1 MAQTAAQRRRQALIQ
16 RLQDE
21 ARRAPA
27 AYRTRVVLLA
37 WLGFAMLGLVVVLAL
52 APLVLIAVAL
62 LRAEGAVD
70 PMAYVFLAGQV
81 AFSALL
87 LRALWLPIHPPAGH
101 RLQPE
106 EAPGL
111 HALIER
117 LRVEAGVPPLAGVV
131 IDDSLNA
138 AASSRPRALGLL
150 GERHDLVL
158 GLPLLRLLDRD
169 ELAAVIAHEFGHF
182 RGGHGRLSAWV
193 YRLRRGWAGVA
204 EAMSR
209 MGHGLVFIVLWP
221 FFRWY
226 LPHFDAWSF
235 VLAREDEY
243 AADAVSARLAGAE
256 AQISALI
263 RLEHAAD
270 WLQRRCWAPMEARMR
285 AQPQPPLSICA
296 EIARW
301 LAEAPPPD
309 PLRVLVATEREID
322 VEDTHPTLPQRI
334 AAFGASAT
342 LRAQGEIAATWFEPA
357 ALGRIERAL
366 DTAWREEVRK
376 VWSERHAE
384 AAPERAR
391 LEALERGVQAR
402 AHGAGPADGAESV
415 DAAQTLEY
423 AQLIERLRPER
434 DALRDYARVLA
445 LAPDDATAL
454 FRAGALRID
463 AGDVAGVALLQR
475 AMRVDAGAIR
485 PVFALLDGWRRAAA
499 LPAAV
504 AAELE
509 TLRDRFAAQAA
520 TLEAREGV
528 DAEDA
533 LVAHDLDPAA
543 MAELDA
549 TLARVPQVS
558 GAWLVRKRLDLP
570 GEAPHYTLLVS
581 WRGSVA
587 SEAAG
592 LKRLV
597 AALRLP
603 GSVSVFSDS
612 DSAQRALARRVRAL
626 CPDPVYRRG

>member
-1 MAQTAAQRRRQALIQ
+1 MAQTADQRRRQALIQ
-16 RLQDE
+16 RLQDQ

-37 WLGFAMLGLVVVLAL
+37 WLGFAMLGLVVLLAL
-52 APLVLIAVAL
+52 APLVLIVVAIV
-62 LRAEGAVD
+62 RAEGAVD
-70 PMAYVFLAGQV
+70 PMVYVFLTGQV
-81 AFSALL
+81 VFSTLL
-87 LRALWLPIHPPAGH
+87 LRALWLPIRSPAGH

-106 EAPGL
+106 EAPAL

-117 LRVEAGVPPLAGVV
+117 LRLEAGVPPLAGVV

-182 RGGHGRLSAWV
+182 RGGHGRMSAWL

-204 EAMSR
+204 EAAAR
-209 MGHGLVFIVLWP
+209 MGHGLNWIVLRP

-309 PLRVLVATEREID
+309 PVRVLAACEREID

-334 AAFGASAT
+334 AAFGASAA
-342 LRAQGEIAATWFEPA
+342 LRAQGEPAASWFEPA

-376 VWSERHAE
+376 AWSERHAE

-391 LEALERGVQAR
+391 LEALERREPEDARQA
-402 AHGAGPADGAESV
+402 
-415 DAAQTLEY
+415 LEY

-434 DALRDYARVLA
+434 DALRDYTRVLA
-445 LAPDDATAL
+445 RAQDDATAL
-454 FRAGALRID
+454 FRAGALRVD
-463 AGDVAGVALLQR
+463 AGDVEGVALLQR
-475 AMRVDAGAIR
+475 AMTADAGAIR

-520 TLEAREGV
+520 SLEARDSV

-533 LVAHDLDPAA
+533 LIAHDLDPAA

-549 TLARVPQVS
+549 TLARIPQVS
-558 GAWLVRKRLDLP
+558 GAWLVRKRLELP
-570 GEAPHYTLLVS
+570 GEAPHYTLMVS

-626 CPDPVYRRG
+626 CPEPVYRRG

>member
-1 MAQTAAQRRRQALIQ
+1 
-16 RLQDE
+16 
-21 ARRAPA
+21 
-27 AYRTRVVLLA
+27 
-37 WLGFAMLGLVVVLAL
+37 
-52 APLVLIAVAL
+52 
-62 LRAEGAVD
+62 
-70 PMAYVFLAGQV
+70 
-81 AFSALL
+81 
-87 LRALWLPIHPPAGH
+87 
-101 RLQPE
+101 
-106 EAPGL
+106 
-111 HALIER
+111 
-117 LRVEAGVPPLAGVV
+117 
-131 IDDSLNA
+131 
-138 AASSRPRALGLL
+138 
-150 GERHDLVL
+150 
-158 GLPLLRLLDRD
+158 
-169 ELAAVIAHEFGHF
+169 
-182 RGGHGRLSAWV
+182 
-193 YRLRRGWAGVA
+193 
-204 EAMSR
+204 
-209 MGHGLVFIVLWP
+209 
-221 FFRWY
+221 
-226 LPHFDAWSF
+226 
-235 VLAREDEY
+235 
-243 AADAVSARLAGAE
+243 
-256 AQISALI
+256 
-263 RLEHAAD
+263 
-270 WLQRRCWAPMEARMR
+270 MR

-309 PLRVLVATEREID
+309 PVRVLAAAEREID

-334 AAFGASAT
+334 AAFGASAA
-342 LRAQGEIAATWFEPA
+342 LRPQGEVATTLFEPA

-391 LEALERGVQAR
+391 LDALERR
-402 AHGAGPADGAESV
+402 EPEH
-415 DAAQTLEY
+415 AAQALEY

-434 DALRDYARVLA
+434 DALRDYARALA

-454 FRAGALRID
+454 FRVGALRVD
-463 AGDVAGVALLQR
+463 AGDVEGVALLQR
-475 AMRVDAGAIR
+475 AMTADAGAIR

-520 TLEAREGV
+520 SLEARDRV

-533 LVAHDLDPAA
+533 LVVHDLDPAA

-549 TLARVPQVS
+549 TLAGIPQVS
-558 GAWLVRKRLDLP
+558 CAWLVRKRLDLP
-570 GEAPHYTLLVS
+570 GEAPHYTLMVS

-603 GSVSVFSDS
+603 GSVTVFSDS
-612 DSAQRALARRVRAL
+612 DGAQRALARRVRAL

>member
-16 RLQDE
+16 RLQAE
-21 ARRAPA
+21 ARNAPA

-37 WLGFAMLGLVVVLAL
+37 WLGFAMLGLVLLLAL
-52 APLVLIAVAL
+52 APLVLIVVAIA
-62 LRAEGAVD
+62 RAEGAVD
-70 PMAYVFLAGQV
+70 PMAYVFLTAQV

-87 LRALWLPIHPPAGH
+87 LRALWLPIGPPAGH

-106 EAPGL
+106 EAPAL

-117 LRVEAGVPPLAGVV
+117 LRLEAGVPPLAGVV

-138 AASSRPRALGLL
+138 AAASRPRALGLL

-158 GLPLLRLLDRD
+158 GLPLLQLLDRD

-182 RGGHGRLSAWV
+182 RGSHGRLSAWV

-204 EAMSR
+204 EAMAR
-209 MGHGLVFIVLWP
+209 MGHGLNWIVLRP

-309 PLRVLVATEREID
+309 PVRVLAAAEREID

-334 AAFGASAT
+334 AAFGASAA
-342 LRAQGEIAATWFEPA
+342 LRPQGEVATTLFEPA

-391 LEALERGVQAR
+391 LDALERR
-402 AHGAGPADGAESV
+402 EPEH
-415 DAAQTLEY
+415 AAQALEY

-434 DALRDYARVLA
+434 DALRDYARALA

-454 FRAGALRID
+454 FRVGALRVD
-463 AGDVAGVALLQR
+463 AGDVEGVALLQR
-475 AMRVDAGAIR
+475 AMTADAGAIR

-520 TLEAREGV
+520 SLEARDRV

-533 LVAHDLDPAA
+533 LVVHDLDPAA

-549 TLARVPQVS
+549 TLAGIPQVS
-558 GAWLVRKRLDLP
+558 CAWLVRKRLDLP
-570 GEAPHYTLLVS
+570 GEAPHYTLMVS

-603 GSVSVFSDS
+603 GSVTVFSDS
-612 DSAQRALARRVRAL
+612 DGAQRALARRVRAL

>member
-1 MAQTAAQRRRQALIQ
+1 
-16 RLQDE
+16 
-21 ARRAPA
+21 
-27 AYRTRVVLLA
+27 VVLLA
-37 WLGFAMLGLVVVLAL
+37 WLGFAMLGLVVLLAL
-52 APLVLIAVAL
+52 APLVLIAVAIV
-62 LRAEGAVD
+62 RAEGEVD
-70 PMAYVFLAGQV
+70 PMAYAFLTAQV

-87 LRALWLPIHPPAGH
+87 LRALWLPIDPPAGH

-117 LRVEAGVPPLAGVV
+117 LRLEAGVPQLAGVV

-182 RGGHGRLSAWV
+182 RGGHGRMSAWL

-204 EAMSR
+204 EAMAR
-209 MGHGLVFIVLWP
+209 MGHGLNWIVLRP

-243 AADAVSARLAGAE
+243 AADAVSAQLAGAE

-301 LAEAPPPD
+301 LADAPPPD
-309 PLRVLVATEREID
+309 PVRVLAACEREID
-322 VEDTHPTLPQRI
+322 IEDTHPTLPQRI
-334 AAFGASAT
+334 AAFGASAA
-342 LRAQGEIAATWFEPA
+342 LRAQGEIATTWFEPA
-357 ALGRIERAL
+357 ALARIERAL

-376 VWSERHAE
+376 AWSERHAE

-391 LEALERGVQAR
+391 LEALERREPEDARQA
-402 AHGAGPADGAESV
+402 
-415 DAAQTLEY
+415 LEY

-454 FRAGALRID
+454 FRAGALRVD
-463 AGDVAGVALLQR
+463 AGDVEGVALLQR
-475 AMRVDAGAIR
+475 AMTADAGAIR
-485 PVFALLDGWRRAAA
+485 PVFALLDAWRRAAA

-520 TLEAREGV
+520 SLAARDGV

-543 MAELDA
+543 LAELDA
-549 TLARVPQVS
+549 TLARTPQVS

-612 DSAQRALARRVRAL
+612 DSAQRSLARRVRAL

>member
-37 WLGFAMLGLVVVLAL
+37 WLGFAMLGLVVLLAL
-52 APLVLIAVAL
+52 APLVLIVVAL

-70 PMAYVFLAGQV
+70 PMVYVFLTGQV
-81 AFSALL
+81 AFSVLL
-87 LRALWLPIHPPAGH
+87 LRALWLPIDPPAGH

-106 EAPGL
+106 EAPEL

-193 YRLRRGWAGVA
+193 YRLRRGWSGVA
-204 EAMSR
+204 EAMAR
-209 MGHGLVFIVLWP
+209 MGHGLSFIVLRP

-243 AADAVSARLAGAE
+243 AADAVSAQLAGAE

-285 AQPQPPLSICA
+285 AQPQPPLSICT

-322 VEDTHPTLPQRI
+322 IEDTHPTLPQRV
-334 AAFGASAT
+334 AAFGASAA

-384 AAPERAR
+384 AAPDRAR
-391 LEALERGVQAR
+391 LEALERDEQGR
-402 AHGAGPADGAESV
+402 GHDAGPDSAGPDK
-415 DAAQTLEY
+415 AAQALEY

-434 DALRDYARVLA
+434 DALRDYGRVLA

-454 FRAGALRID
+454 FRAGALRVD
-463 AGDVAGVALLQR
+463 AGDVEGVALLHR
-475 AMRVDAGAIR
+475 AMRADAGAIR

-520 TLEAREGV
+520 SLEARDGV

-549 TLARVPQVS
+549 TLARFPQVS

-603 GSVSVFSDS
+603 GSVTVFSDS

-626 CPDPVYRRG
+626 CPEPFYRRG

>member
-1 MAQTAAQRRRQALIQ
+1 MAQTADQRRRQALIQ

-21 ARRAPA
+21 ARRAPE
-27 AYRTRVVLLA
+27 AYRTRVVVLA
-37 WLGFAMLGLVVVLAL
+37 WLGFAMLGLVVLLAL
-52 APLVLIAVAL
+52 APLVLIAVAIV
-62 LRAEGAVD
+62 RAEGEVD
-70 PMAYVFLAGQV
+70 PMAYAFLTAQV

-87 LRALWLPIHPPAGH
+87 LRALWLPIDPPAGH

-117 LRVEAGVPPLAGVV
+117 LRLEAGVPQLAGVV

-182 RGGHGRLSAWV
+182 RGGHGRMSAWL

-204 EAMSR
+204 EAMAR
-209 MGHGLVFIVLWP
+209 MGHGLNWIVLRP

-243 AADAVSARLAGAE
+243 AADAVSAQLAGAE

-270 WLQRRCWAPMEARMR
+270 WLQRRCWVPMEARMR
-285 AQPQPPLSICA
+285 AQPQPPMSICA

-309 PLRVLVATEREID
+309 PVRVLAASEREID

-334 AAFGASAT
+334 AAFGASAA
-342 LRAQGEIAATWFEPA
+342 LRAQGEIATTWFEPA
-357 ALGRIERAL
+357 ALARIERAL

-376 VWSERHAE
+376 AWSERHAE

-391 LEALERGVQAR
+391 LEALERREPEDAGQA
-402 AHGAGPADGAESV
+402 
-415 DAAQTLEY
+415 LEY

-454 FRAGALRID
+454 FRAGALRVD
-463 AGDVAGVALLQR
+463 AGDVEGVALLQR
-475 AMRVDAGAIR
+475 AMTADAGAIR

-520 TLEAREGV
+520 SLAARDCV

-543 MAELDA
+543 LAELDA
-549 TLARVPQVS
+549 TLARIPQVS

-612 DSAQRALARRVRAL
+612 DSAQQALARRVRAL
-626 CPDPVYRRG
+626 CPEPVYRRG

>member
-1 MAQTAAQRRRQALIQ
+1 MTRTAAERRRQALIQ

-52 APLVLIAVAL
+52 LPLALIVVGIV
-62 LRAEGAVD
+62 RAEGAVD
-70 PMAYVFLAGQV
+70 PMAYVFLTGQV

-87 LRALWLPIHPPAGH
+87 LRALWLPIGPPEGH
-101 RLQPE
+101 RLLSE
-106 EAPGL
+106 EAP
-111 HALIER
+111 ALFAQIER
-117 LRVEAGVPPLAGVV
+117 LRQEAGVPPLAGVV

-138 AASSRPRALGLL
+138 AAASRPRALGLL
-150 GERHDLVL
+150 GDQHDLVL
-158 GLPLLRLLDRD
+158 GLPLLRVLDRD

-182 RGGHGRLSAWV
+182 RGGHGRMSAWV
-193 YRLRRGWAGVA
+193 YRLRRGWMGVA
-204 EAMSR
+204 QAMAR
-209 MGHGLVFIVLWP
+209 MGSSLGLIVLRP

-243 AADAVSARLAGAE
+243 EADAVSARLAGAE
-256 AQISALI
+256 AQVSALI

-285 AQPQPPLSICA
+285 TQPQPPLSIGA

-309 PLRVLVATEREID
+309 PVRVLAASEREID
-322 VEDTHPTLPQRI
+322 VEDTHPTLAQRI
-334 AAFGASAT
+334 AAFGASAA
-342 LRAQGEIAATWFEPA
+342 LRVQGEPAASFFEPA
-357 ALGRIERAL
+357 ALARIERTL
-366 DTAWREEVRK
+366 DAAWREQVRK

-391 LEALERGVQAR
+391 LEALERRVHDREHALE
-402 AHGAGPADGAESV
+402 PN
-415 DAAQTLEY
+415 DAAQALEY

-445 LAPDDATAL
+445 LSPEDATAL
-454 FRAGALRID
+454 FRTGALRVE
-463 AGDVAGVALLQR
+463 AGDAEGVALLRQ
-475 AMRVDAGAIR
+475 AMTADAGAIR
-485 PVFALLDGWRRAAA
+485 PVFALLDAWRRAAA

-509 TLRDRFAAQAA
+509 TLRDAFAAQAA
-520 TLEAREGV
+520 SLQARDSV

-533 LVAHDLDPAA
+533 LIAHDLDPAA
-543 MAELDA
+543 IAALES
-549 TLARVPQVS
+549 TLAGIAQVS

-570 GEAPHYTLLVS
+570 GEAAHYTLMVS

-612 DSAQRALARRVRAL
+612 DSARRDLARRVRAL